1 MADNDT
7 VTIEVDGKEL
17 KARKGQMLI
26 EVTDANDIYVPRFC
40 YHEKLTVAANCR
52 MCLVEVEKAPK
63 PLPAC
68 ATPVMDGMKVQTQS
82 EYAREAQKS
91 VMEFL
96 LINHPLDCPICDQGG
111 ECELQD
117 LAMGYGSDVSR
128 YQEKKRVVEDKN
140 IGPLVQTE
148 MTRCIHCTRC
158 VRFGEEIAGLR
169 ELGATGRGEHME
181 IGTYVEKSMVSELS
195 GNVIDVCPVG
205 ALTSKPFRFSARTW
219 EMTQHPG
226 IAPHDGLG
234 SNIHFHIKRD
244 TVKRVVPAQNE
255 AINEVWLSDRD
266 RFSYEGLYSEQR
278 LASPMIKENGQW
290 KEVDWSVAFDAVAAR
305 LSESAGSDPDLIG
318 ALISPTATTE
328 EAYLLQRIIRQLGSN
343 NIDHR
348 IHQGDFTDQEND
360 PVYPSLGQE
369 VNELENQE
377 AVLLIGANP
386 RKQQPL
392 LNLRLRKAA
401 LKGAAISILNPVAYD
416 FNYQLANSLV
426 VPASS
431 MVTELAA
438 ILKAVVEKT
447 GNNQEL
453 LGFVTGVEVSDSHR
467 NIAQQL
473 VSAERASVL
482 AGSGFTAHP
491 QFAALRYLA
500 SKIAEISSSRFGTL
514 GEFSNEAGCYLA
526 GAVPHREVAGQK
538 ANKTGLNALSMF
550 ENPLKTYITYNIDPL
565 LDSWNGKLV
574 MNGLGQATTVVA
586 FSAFRTPSL
595 DQVATVYLPITL
607 YAENE
612 GSFININGTR
622 QQFTSCVPG
631 QGEARPGW
639 KVLRVLGNHL
649 QLDNFEYEDINEVS
663 NEVTGLI
670 DNIPGSD
677 NGAYTEPVI
686 NYSSTGTVN
695 RISDMAMN
703 SLDMLVRHADSLQ
716 QTQDVADDK
725 LHINQSFANKLGLD
739 NGDRVII
746 EQSDSSLELNYVV
759 DDRLPDNTVLILAA
773 GTNTSGLGNWFDEVV
788 IRKA

>member
-1 MADNDT
+1 MSDDT

-68 ATPVMDGMKVQTQS
+68 ATPVMDGMKVQTRS

-128 YQEKKRVVEDKN
+128 YQEKKRVVKDKN

-169 ELGATGRGEHME
+169 ELGATGRGEHVE
-181 IGTYVEKSMVSELS
+181 IGTYIEKSMVSELS

-219 EMTQHPG
+219 EMTQQSG

-244 TVKRVVPAQNE
+244 VVKRVVPAQNE

-266 RFSYEGLYSEQR
+266 RFSYEGLYSENR
-278 LASPMIKENGQW
+278 LTAPMIKENGEW
-290 KEVDWSVAFDAVAAR
+290 KETDWSVAFDTVADS
-305 LSESAGSDPDLIG
+305 LKDSAGSEPGSIG

-328 EAYLLQRIIRQLGSN
+328 EAYLLQRIIRGLGSS

-348 IHQGDFTDQEND
+348 IHQGDFSDQDND
-360 PVYPSLGQE
+360 PAFPSIGLN
-369 VNELENQE
+369 VSDLENQQ

-392 LNLRLRKAA
+392 LNLRIRKAA
-401 LKGAAISILNPVAYD
+401 LKGAAISVLNSMEYD
-416 FNYQLANSLV
+416 FNYHIANHLV
-426 VPASS
+426 VPPDS
-431 MVTELAA
+431 MVAELAS
-438 ILKAVVEKT
+438 ILKAVADKK
-447 GNNQEL
+447 GNNQGL
-453 LGFVTGVEVSDSHR
+453 PGFVTASKVTESHLS
-467 NIAQQL
+467 IAQQL
-473 VSAERASVL
+473 VDENQTTVL
-482 AGSGFTAHP
+482 AGNGFSAHP

-500 SKIAEISSSRFGTL
+500 SKIAEISSSQFGFL
-514 GEFSNEAGCYLA
+514 GEFANEAGCYLA
-526 GAVPHREVAGQK
+526 GAVPHRQVGGQK
-538 ANKTGLNALSMF
+538 SEQIGLNALSMF
-550 ENPLKTYITYNIDPL
+550 ETPLKSYIVYNADPS
-565 LDSWNGKLV
+565 LDTWNGSLV
-574 MNGLGQATTVVA
+574 MNGLDQAGTVIA

-595 DQVATVYLPITL
+595 DQVATVYLPITV

-612 GSFININGTR
+612 GSFINVNGTR
-622 QQFTSCVPG
+622 QHFSACVPA

-639 KVLRVLGNHL
+639 KVLRVLGNNL
-649 QLDNFEYEDINEVS
+649 QMDGFEYQSIDDVAEEINELT
-663 NEVTGLI
+663 NNVTST
-670 DNIPGSD
+670 NI
-677 NGAYTEPVI
+677 GAYNDPVI
-686 NYSSTGTVN
+686 KNISTGAIS
-695 RISDMAMN
+695 RISDMNMN
-703 SLDMLVRHADSLQ
+703 SMDMLVRHADSLQ

-725 LHINQSFANKLGLD
+725 LHLNQTMADKLNLNNGAN
-739 NGDRVII
+739 VIV
-746 EQSDSSLELNYVV
+746 EQSGESLELGYVI
-759 DDRLPDNTVLILAA
+759 DNRLPDDTVLILAA
-773 GTNTSGLGNWFDEVV
+773 GINTSGLGAWFEEITV
-788 IRKA
+788 RKA